1 MATETQDHRLG
12 QLRQWMDEGRL
23 PEVVATHQDRS
34 LRSALSMLDAGREII
49 SEGTYEDLS
58 VEAVCQL
65 AGTTVGTF
73 YGRFENKEKFFVTL
87 QRLQS
92 FRSQALLAQVIDRH
106 SKGKPN
112 LDRLVQDMVELMVG
126 HFRSNFG
133 IMRASLQHTKE
144 GMWQVLKASGDLHRA
159 AFAGAMAPLLPLPA
173 EQARRR
179 VLFAYQVLAGVLV
192 HSVLN
197 NPGPLDLQHKD
208 LVPELV
214 RLLRSYLVVD
224 DGAAAPKA

>member
-1 MATETQDHRLG
+1 
-12 QLRQWMDEGRL
+12 
-23 PEVVATHQDRS
+23 
-34 LRSALSMLDAGREII
+34 MLDAGREII

-144 GMWQVLKASGDLHRA
+144 GMWQVLKASGDLPPGRV
-159 AFAGAMAPLLPLPA
+159 
-173 EQARRR
+173 RRR
-179 VLFAYQVLAGVLV
+179 DGAPAAAAGGTGATPRPVRL
-192 HSVLN
+192 
-197 NPGPLDLQHKD
+197 PGARGRAGPL
-208 LVPELV
+208 
-214 RLLRSYLVVD
+214 RS
-224 DGAAAPKA
+224 